1 MKACNL
7 LGGVCLIDFLSG
19 AFDVSCKQRCLADF
33 VSSNSKASHQQ
44 SNTILQHA
52 NRLAKT
58 PVTTQK
64 KRRNWLKSCCERLE
78 SRSQT
83 ILTM

>member
-1 MKACNL
+1 M
-7 LGGVCLIDFLSG
+7 FL
-19 AFDVSCKQRCLADF
+19 VSRECLAGF

-64 KRRNWLKSCCERLE
+64 EEQK
-78 SRSQT
+78 T
-83 ILTM
+83 D